1 MVLENRS
8 LDNVLGTLH
17 THGTAPSVVLP
28 AGSAT
33 FFDGLRPD
41 LTNPANPGYFDGG
54 PPQLVP
60 ITPSV
65 KSSTVP
71 DPDPEETFTNVT
83 FQIFGPDTPSKKPR
97 WPMQGFVVNYAQS
110 GTSDATQVMQCH
122 SPTQVPI
129 LWALARNYATSDAWF
144 ASVPSQTW
152 PNRARDLD
160 RGQGAWRDHGSRSS
174 ATP

>member
-1 MVLENRS
+1 MGTPREREDSPRFSRARAQILAGIEYLVVVVLENRS

-17 THGTAPSVVLP
+17 TDGTAPSVVLP

-65 KSSTVP
+65 RSSTVP

-97 WPMQGFVVNYAQS
+97 GSARRYGLEPSQELAHIRTRQHAVDFFRRRGS
-110 GTSDATQVMQCH
+110 
-122 SPTQVPI
+122 
-129 LWALARNYATSDAWF
+129 LAR
-144 ASVPSQTW
+144 P
-152 PNRARDLD
+152 
-160 RGQGAWRDHGSRSS
+160 
-174 ATP
+174 